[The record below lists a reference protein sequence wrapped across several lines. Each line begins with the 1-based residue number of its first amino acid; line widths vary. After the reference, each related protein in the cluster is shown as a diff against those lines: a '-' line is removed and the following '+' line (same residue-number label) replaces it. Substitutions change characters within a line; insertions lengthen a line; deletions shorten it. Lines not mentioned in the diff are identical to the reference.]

1 MILGYTQVMSILILG
16 AAGNLGGQLR
26 LVFVDQ
32 KPVSWDRVDFD
43 FLDFGELSRRLQILR
58 PTIIINAAAYNSVD
72 KCEQEEGEAAL
83 AWSLNRD
90 LPAALADYCLSAGA
104 LLIHYSTDY
113 VFGGDQRLSG
123 AYNELDHPSPLS
135 VYGQS
140 KYGGEQALAR
150 SALKGLNYYLIR
162 TSKLFG
168 PPGEN
173 SQAKPSFFDIM
184 LSLAAKGEKIRA
196 IDGEMSCFTYT
207 PDLALATRQLC
218 DEQVARGIYHLVN
231 TGPATWYQGAQYLF
245 QIAGI
250 ETDLQAITSAEWPR
264 PAIRPAFSV
273 LANNRRRPLRSWQEA
288 LVDYLLILKNK
299 A

>member
-26 LVFVDQ
+26 LAFADQ

-43 FLDFGELSRRLQILR
+43 FLDFSELRQRLQALR
-58 PTIIINAAAYNSVD
+58 PTIIINAAAYNAVD
-72 KCEQEEGEAAL
+72 RCEQEKDEATL

-90 LPAALADYCLSAGA
+90 LPEALADYCLYSNA

-123 AYNELDHPSPLS
+123 AYKEIDHPSPLN

-150 SALKGLNYYLIR
+150 KALKGLNYYLIR

-173 SQAKPSFFDIM
+173 PQAKPSFFDIM
-184 LSLAAKGEKIRA
+184 LSLAAKGGNIKA

-218 DEQVARGIYHLVN
+218 EEQAARGIYHLVN
-231 TGPATWYQGAQYLF
+231 SGQATWYQGAQYLF
-245 QIAGI
+245 QLAGI
-250 ETDLQAITSAEWPR
+250 EADLQAITPAEWPR
-264 PAIRPAFSV
+264 PAVRPAFSV
-273 LANNRRRPLRSWQEA
+273 LANYRRRPLRSWQEA
-288 LVDYLLILKNK
+288 LADYLVILKNK